1 MPVVVIAT
9 VKKWPNPPML
19 LFTDKG
25 RELMGEWHKSWVE
38 KFPQG
43 RAVLT
48 TNSGHNIHRDE
59 PKLVLKELKMLL
71 KNLR

>member
-59 PKLVLKELKMLL
+59 PKLVLKE
-71 KNLR
+71 